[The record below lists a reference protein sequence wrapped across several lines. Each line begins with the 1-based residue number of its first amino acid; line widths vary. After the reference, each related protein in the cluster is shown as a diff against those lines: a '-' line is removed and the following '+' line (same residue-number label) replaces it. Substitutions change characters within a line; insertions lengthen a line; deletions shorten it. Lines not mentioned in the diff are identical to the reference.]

1 MSQLE
6 INGLLCDEAR
16 AGATV
21 VRLKGGDPF
30 VFGRGGEEALAA
42 AAASIPCTVV
52 PGVSAAI
59 AVPAY
64 AGIPVTHR
72 GLSSAFTVVTGH
84 EDPGKPGGAVD
95 WDALARVGG
104 TLVLLMGVETLVGVC
119 SRLLAAGLSPR
130 TPAAVIQCG
139 TTSGQRVVEGSLSDI
154 AERARQADVRAP
166 ATTVIGEVASLAERL
181 AWWATDNQLVGA
193 SHGAR

>member
-1 MSQLE
+1 MSQAE
-6 INGLLCDEAR
+6 INALLCAEAR

-42 AAASIPCTVV
+42 AAAGIPCTVI

-59 AVPAY
+59 AAPAS

-84 EDPGKPGGAVD
+84 EDAAKPGGSVD
-95 WDALARVGG
+95 WEALARVGG
-104 TLVLLMGVETLVGVC
+104 TLVLLMGVETLGGVC
-119 SRLLAAGLSPR
+119 ERLMRAGVARR
-130 TPAAVIQCG
+130 TPAAVIE
-139 TTSGQRVVEGSLSDI
+139 SASMRGQRVIRGSVADI
-154 AERARQADVRAP
+154 ADRARQEDIRAP

-181 AWWATDNQLVGA
+181 ALWTGDHQLVGVNDD
-193 SHGAR
+193 AR